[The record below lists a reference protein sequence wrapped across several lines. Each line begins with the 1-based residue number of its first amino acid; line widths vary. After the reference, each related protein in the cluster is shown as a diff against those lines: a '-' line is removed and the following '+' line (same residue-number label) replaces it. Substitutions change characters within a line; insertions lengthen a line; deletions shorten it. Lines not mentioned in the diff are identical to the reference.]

1 MGKRVPY
8 VIMTLWGWEKDEE
21 RERKSAELLSEINE
35 INTPFLKCNSALR
48 LQEDYISD
56 QVSEMEK
63 SNTAYV
69 RGKKKKHVSITALSV
84 KSIWALQLLMTYIS
98 THAHVLVSLPLLL
111 QTQNSFS
118 I

>member
-1 MGKRVPY
+1 MEKRVPY

-69 RGKKKKHVSITALSV
+69 RGKKKNMFQS
-84 KSIWALQLLMTYIS
+84 QLFQSRAFEHYNFWWHTLAPMLM
-98 THAHVLVSLPLLL
+98 SL
-111 QTQNSFS
+111 
-118 I
+118 